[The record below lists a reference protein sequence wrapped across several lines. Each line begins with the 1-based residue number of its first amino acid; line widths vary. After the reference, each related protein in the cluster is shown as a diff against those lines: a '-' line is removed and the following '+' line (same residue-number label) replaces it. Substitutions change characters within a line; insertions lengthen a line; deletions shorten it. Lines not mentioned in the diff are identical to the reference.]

1 MALKLVPIWACC
13 TNQQHC
19 CTYPQSLKLGYGCRL
34 SGSTFLNL
42 RAHKKWECL
51 VLLSETE
58 RAITPVEDE
67 QPLAPPGDAS
77 VQEPKSSSQKG
88 FIGIYNL
95 YRNPYLRHIFLV
107 VNMMVQMCELL
118 IREFQVHIVRQLH
131 LKHTRNVNL
140 SHVIS
145 LRLHLRQLNYG

>member
-19 CTYPQSLKLGYGCRL
+19 CTYPQSLKLGYGSRL
-34 SGSTFLNL
+34 SGSSFLNL

-77 VQEPKSSSQKG
+77 VQEAQIIQSKG
-88 FIGIYNL
+88 FHRDL
-95 YRNPYLRHIFLV
+95 
-107 VNMMVQMCELL
+107 Q
-118 IREFQVHIVRQLH
+118 
-131 LKHTRNVNL
+131 
-140 SHVIS
+140 S
-145 LRLHLRQLNYG
+145 LPS